1 MARLNYEQLSI
12 PLTKRAISDTDS
24 ILYSFSQ
31 YRALLHA
38 TVATSAI
45 SIICS
50 LLIII
55 VYLYFRMNSTSKTNR
70 LSLRCV
76 FSASLMN
83 LINAIFDISIV
94 LMYGD
99 TTICRA
105 STVITMFTRIMSASF
120 LALVGLNLVL
130 VFVLDVPTSSKAI
143 EWYYYVGAIVYGL
156 ATISVPIYEESQG
169 VLSPDLSY
177 SCYYYVHFHQML
189 GQNTLLWVTMMLIGE
204 EFAILFL
211 TVIHRCGFTLFYF

>member
-1 MARLNYEQLSI
+1 MAHLNSEQLLTS
-12 PLTKRAISDTDS
+12 LTKRVISDTDAV
-24 ILYSFSQ
+24 LYSFSE
-31 YRALLHA
+31 YRALLNA

-45 SIICS
+45 SILCS
-50 LLIII
+50 LLIIL
-55 VYLYFRMNSTSKTNR
+55 VYLYFRMNSTSKANR

-83 LINAIFDISIV
+83 LINAMFDIAIV

-99 TTICRA
+99 TAICRA
-105 STVITMFTRIMSASF
+105 STVITMFTRVMSASF

-130 VFVLDVPTSSKAI
+130 VFVLDVPTSSRAI

-169 VLSPDLSY
+169 VFSPDLSY
-177 SCYYYVHFHQML
+177 SCYYYVHFHQMQ
-189 GQNTLLWVTMMLIGE
+189 GQNTLLWVTIYKSN
-204 EFAILFL
+204 
-211 TVIHRCGFTLFYF
+211 RFTASKC